1 MKKVWHMG
9 ISAFL
14 AGLDLTVKEKVEE
27 WPQGEERPFAGS
39 KQIMLRKVHNP
50 GMCMSFLGEHP
61 DFVKKA
67 SLVLAGILTVCQFF
81 VSGKKG
87 NAMKQ
92 AGLALG
98 TAGAWSNTWDRWTRG
113 YVVDYI
119 GFQTPSS
126 KWSKITYNL
135 GDFFLVMGS
144 VLFLTGEWRDS
155 IRRNHSD

>member
-1 MKKVWHMG
+1 MKKIWYMG
-9 ISAFL
+9 MSVFL

-39 KQIMLRKVHNP
+39 RRIILRKVHNP
-50 GMCMSFLGEHP
+50 GMCMNFLEEHP
-61 DFVKKA
+61 DLVKKT
-67 SLVLAGILTVCQFF
+67 SMVMAGILTVCQFCNF
-81 VSGKKG
+81 RKKG
-87 NAMKQ
+87 NVMKKI
-92 AGLALG
+92 GLSLG